1 MAFDEMV
8 DGNRGVRPTWRGLL
22 GVLAGLG
29 RETLVERAARLDR
42 LAAEEGPIGLLP
54 GTPDPWR
61 FDPIPLPLGQ
71 SEFSQLEAG
80 LIQRA
85 RLLDAILCDVYG
97 EQRLL
102 ASGALP
108 PSLVYANPGFLR
120 PCRHVDGDEPRGL
133 LRYYAADLIR
143 APDGNWHVTADRT
156 DWADGIAHALENR
169 RRLSRIMPEVF
180 AAEQLRAIDGFA
192 ELWADLLQRLTQEGP
207 GGVALL
213 TPGHEDPAWYGHMLL
228 ARELSCEL
236 VEGGDLTV
244 RGERLFL
251 KTLRGLQ
258 PIRVLLRT
266 IAGRMVDPLELEP
279 DGIGVPGLLAAL
291 RGTVRSVN
299 DPGTGFAEAPALAAF
314 LPSLAQTLLNA
325 ELRLPSVDTVWLG
338 DEPRRSDVLRNADMW
353 QLRPAFDLAAKP
365 TDMADIERQARVA
378 ASPWRF
384 AATARIEPSSAPC
397 LGTESLTPC
406 PVKIRMFLVSDGVNW
421 HVMPGGV
428 GSVVASDDR
437 TSTKDVWVLSEEGA
451 AFRGATA
458 QKVARLEIRRTSG
471 DLPSRVADNF
481 FWLGRYLERLEG
493 AARLLRISLA
503 RVARPA
509 LTQHELTELEVL
521 AACLENAGLLNAET
535 SGGLGPTALAQA
547 LRRTAASWGSIHAL
561 LGRVSRVMGLLRDRV
576 TGEMQSVTARGF
588 QDVEEALARIDG
600 KDDAQASDATMRAL
614 SLVLTFAATVSGLA
628 AENMVRGGG
637 RLFLDLGR
645 RVERAQSIADTVAC
659 TLEFPGAEEQSARV
673 EHGLRLALELCDST
687 ITYRSRYLGVVQP
700 APVLDLVLAD
710 EGNPRGLAFQ
720 LATTRLL
727 LTEIAGPTDQSLVAT
742 VNGLLDDVSGMVQTV
757 TQAAD
762 QAKAALAL
770 PDELR
775 TLRDAVAEL
784 SDRLSRRYFAVLPT
798 LRSIG
803 LDAPARTLRGAA

>member
-8 DGNRGVRPTWRGLL
+8 DGNRGVRPSWRGLL
-22 GVLAGLG
+22 GVLAALG
-29 RETLVERAARLDR
+29 HETLAERAARLER
-42 LAAEEGPIGLLP
+42 LAAEEGPAGLLP
-54 GTPDPWR
+54 GTPEPWR
-61 FDPIPLPLGQ
+61 LDPIPLPLGQ
-71 SEFSQLEAG
+71 TEFGRIEAG

-97 EQRLL
+97 GQRLL
-102 ASGALP
+102 MSGALP

-120 PCRHVDGDEPRGL
+120 PCRHVDRDEPRGL

-143 APDGNWHVTADRT
+143 SPDGNWRVAADLT
-156 DWADGIAHALENR
+156 DWADGVAHASENR
-169 RRLSRIMPEVF
+169 RRLSRVVPEVF

-192 ELWADLLQRLTQEGP
+192 ELWADLLQRLTQDTP

-244 RGERLFL
+244 RGDRLFL

-279 DGIGVPGLLAAL
+279 GGTGVPGLLAAL

-299 DPGTGFAEAPALAAF
+299 DPGTGFAQAPALAAF
-314 LPSLAQTLLNA
+314 LPSLVKTMLNE

-338 DEPRRSDVLRNADMW
+338 DEQCRSGVLRNPDRW
-353 QLRPAFDLAAKP
+353 QLRPAFDIAATP
-365 TDMADIERQARVA
+365 TDVADIERQARIA
-378 ASPWRF
+378 TAPWRF
-384 AATARIEPSSAPC
+384 AATARTEPSSVPC
-397 LGTESLTPC
+397 LGVDSLTPC
-406 PVKIRMFLVSDGVNW
+406 PVKIRMFLVSDGANW

-428 GSVVASDDR
+428 GFVVASDNR
-437 TSTKDVWVLSEEGA
+437 ISEKDVWVLSEDGT
-451 AFRGATA
+451 AFRGASPH
-458 QKVARLEIRRTSG
+458 KVARLEIRRTSG

-493 AARLLRISLA
+493 SARLLRISLA
-503 RVARPA
+503 RIARPA
-509 LTQHELTELEVL
+509 PTQHELTELQVL
-521 AACLENAGLLNAET
+521 AGCLENAGLLNAET
-535 SGGLGPTALAQA
+535 SRGLGPTALGHA
-547 LRRTAASWGSIHAL
+547 LRRTASSWGSIHAL
-561 LGRVSRVMGLLRDRV
+561 LGQVSRVMGLLHDRV

-588 QDVEEALARIDG
+588 QDVEEALARIDL
-600 KDDAQASDATMRAL
+600 KDEAQTSEATMRAM
-614 SLVLTFAATVSGLA
+614 SLVLTFAATVTGLT

-645 RVERAQSIADTVAC
+645 RIERAQSIADTIAC
-659 TLEFPGAEEQSARV
+659 TLEFPGAEEQTARV

-710 EGNPRGLAFQ
+710 ESNPRGLAFQ
-720 LATTRLL
+720 LMTARLL
-727 LTEIAGPTDQSLVAT
+727 LTEIAGSTDQSLVAT
-742 VNGLLDDVSGMVQTV
+742 ANDLLDDVATMMRTI
-757 TQAAD
+757 TQAHD

-775 TLRDAVAEL
+775 AMRDAVADL
-784 SDRLSRRYFAVLPT
+784 SDRISRRYFAVLPT

-803 LDAPARTLRGAA
+803 LDAPARASRGAA